1 MKKISMVVPVVVLV
15 LFGSSV
21 FAQNA
26 PSSNNSSD
34 NSPVAQAMTRSP
46 YRATHSPMGMY
57 PSIPSKE
64 KIEKFMQSL
73 LEMGLL
79 YKMLEQP
86 TMVSTDNGII
96 VAYGNTLRKY
106 DKDLNVIKEV
116 NLDVNVE
123 GMQDLASKFAKKYST
138 EIMDLMGGMAGPPN
152 ASASTLTSHST
163 STSIVKTATGSDK
176 TLNDQKEEEIKK
188 EIEQMK

>member
-1 MKKISMVVPVVVLV
+1 MVVPVVVLV

-26 PSSNNSSD
+26 PSYNNSSNNSSD
-34 NSPVAQAMTRSP
+34 NSSVAQAMTSPP
-46 YRATHSPMGMY
+46 YRATHRPVGMY

-64 KIEKFMQSL
+64 KIEKFMRSL
-73 LEMGLL
+73 LEIGLL

-86 TMVSTDNGII
+86 TMVSTEGGII

-116 NLDVNVE
+116 DLDVNVE
-123 GMQDLASKFAKKYST
+123 GMRDLASKFAKKYST
-138 EIMDLMGGMAGPPN
+138 EIMDLMGGMAGAPE
-152 ASASTLTSHST
+152 ASAGTLRSHATSAS
-163 STSIVKTATGSDK
+163 VVNTAIGPDK